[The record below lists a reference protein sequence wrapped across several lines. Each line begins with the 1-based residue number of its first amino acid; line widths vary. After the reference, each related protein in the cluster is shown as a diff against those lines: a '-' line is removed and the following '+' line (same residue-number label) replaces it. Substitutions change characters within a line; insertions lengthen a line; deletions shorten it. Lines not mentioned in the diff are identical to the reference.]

1 MAKIEAV
8 ILDLGNT
15 VFYIDFD
22 LCFQYWENVS
32 GVDWQILKERFAWD
46 EQHIKFEEGI
56 LSEELYCEHIA
67 GLMKIDLSFKDFI
80 IGWNELYLDYLD
92 GMEDFMCSVNKNH
105 RLLALSNTNATHERV
120 WGPRYETLFSEFE
133 KVFASHKMG
142 AVKPNA
148 MIYQQVLDYLDL
160 PAEQTVF
167 CDDKIE
173 NVDGARDMG
182 MHAIQV
188 VSAQQMYADL
198 RALDVQW

>member
-1 MAKIEAV
+1 MAQIEAV

-22 LCFQYWENVS
+22 LCFKYWEKTS
-32 GVDWQILKERFAWD
+32 GVDWKTLKERFAWD
-46 EQHIKFEEGI
+46 AQHEKFEQGI
-56 LSEELYCEHIA
+56 LSEQGFCDHIA
-67 GLMKIDLSFKDFI
+67 GLMKIDLSFNDFI
-80 IGWNELYLDYLD
+80 IGWNQLYLDNLE
-92 GMEDFMCSVNKNH
+92 GIEDFMSSVNKNH

-120 WGPRYETLFSEFE
+120 WAERYKALFTEFE

-142 AVKPNA
+142 AVKPHS

-167 CDDKIE
+167 CDDKQE
-173 NVDGARDMG
+173 NVDGARDLG

-188 VSAQQMYADL
+188 VSPQQMYDDL
-198 RALDVQW
+198 RDLGVNW